1 MTRASSRS
9 SVRFVWS
16 VIVWTRS
23 LMTLTMRSSPPA
35 SPWRRKR
42 VTDGIAWSPVAT
54 HGVVCAILF
63 KEVDVLQVNCAVDE
77 HLDESLNAWACG
89 F

>member
-1 MTRASSRS
+1 
-9 SVRFVWS
+9 
-16 VIVWTRS
+16 
-23 LMTLTMRSSPPA
+23 MTLTMRSSPPA

-89 F
+89 FSIGDKSKGST